1 MKDKFNKIPV
11 ALQKQIILRFGMG
24 ILVFFLFIIV
34 SIYYRNLYFSL
45 PCFLLS
51 FVLFAYGI
59 FLFYNCIENKYL
71 MLEGTCVEVLTKRVR
86 KKIKSIILMVD
97 GKNLKLPIQKRV
109 QTIKEGDTVT
119 VYLSENAPVY
129 EDDGNYIIYS
139 YYALEV
145 RKEYEHEY
153 RKRENIQNP

>member
-1 MKDKFNKIPV
+1 
-11 ALQKQIILRFGMG
+11 
-24 ILVFFLFIIV
+24 
-34 SIYYRNLYFSL
+34 
-45 PCFLLS
+45 
-51 FVLFAYGI
+51 
-59 FLFYNCIENKYL
+59 
-71 MLEGTCVEVLTKRVR
+71 
-86 KKIKSIILMVD
+86 MVD

-145 RKEYEHEY
+145 R
-153 RKRENIQNP
+153 ENIQTP

>member
-1 MKDKFNKIPV
+1 MKDKFNKIPA

-34 SIYYRNLYFSL
+34 SICYRNLYFSL

-71 MLEGTCVEVLTKRVR
+71 ILEGTCVEVLTKRVR

-97 GKNLKLPIQKRV
+97 GKNLKLPIQKKSTNNQRGKYCYCV
-109 QTIKEGDTVT
+109 FIGKNTC
-119 VYLSENAPVY
+119 
-129 EDDGNYIIYS
+129 IIFKHLVS
-139 YYALEV
+139 
-145 RKEYEHEY
+145 
-153 RKRENIQNP
+153 